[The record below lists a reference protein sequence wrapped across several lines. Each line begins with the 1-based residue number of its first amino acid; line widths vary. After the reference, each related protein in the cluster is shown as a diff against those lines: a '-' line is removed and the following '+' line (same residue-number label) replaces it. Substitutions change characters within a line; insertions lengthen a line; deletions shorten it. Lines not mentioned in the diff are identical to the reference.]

1 MQKLFM
7 ATKVKD
13 PKVSLSSDYMPHF
26 AITYPGFQ
34 SEKQYTS
41 SACMFYF
48 SSVGIVMIHLRTVSF
63 LFPFIHVHM
72 NV

>member
-13 PKVSLSSDYMPHF
+13 SKASLSSDYMPHF

-34 SEKQYTS
+34 SEKQ
-41 SACMFYF
+41 
-48 SSVGIVMIHLRTVSF
+48 
-63 LFPFIHVHM
+63 
-72 NV
+72 

>member
-13 PKVSLSSDYMPHF
+13 RKISLSSEYMPHF
-26 AITYPGFQ
+26 AIINPDFQ

-48 SSVGIVMIHLRTVSF
+48 SSVGNVMIHLRTVSF
-63 LFPFIHVHM
+63 EFPFIYVHM
-72 NV
+72 NA

>member
-13 PKVSLSSDYMPHF
+13 SKASLSSDYMPHF

-41 SACMFYF
+41 SAFMFYF
-48 SSVGIVMIHLRTVSF
+48 SSVGNVMIRLRNVTF
-63 LFPFIHVHM
+63 QFPFIYVHM

>member
-7 ATKVKD
+7 ATKVTD
-13 PKVSLSSDYMPHF
+13 PNVSLSSDYMSHF
-26 AITYPGFQ
+26 GITYPGFQ

-48 SSVGIVMIHLRTVSF
+48 SSVGIVMIQLRTVSF